1 MPSRYNFIHHY
12 EAEPEQEA
20 GTVHLQICDLE
31 YKEVKNFA

>member
-20 GTVHLQICDLE
+20 GTVHLQIWNLE
-31 YKEVKNFA
+31 FKDV